1 MFKKIFLI
9 IICVLFLSISLA
21 CKEEE
26 NVLIDEE
33 VFSSAIQE
41 LNNATNITI
50 DMNMKMIF
58 EVQDDKIIINSKSVT
73 KVDGAYSYII
83 SKIEDNNESD
93 SSLDSSSE
101 YFIFVGGEYI
111 KYITVYN
118 KVNNVWKLLYLLTE
132 DDYKQMYQ
140 NIWDID
146 NIDEMFVLE
155 NNVWVGNLDKLNE
168 ELSGYMD
175 NLLKE
180 YAYAGLEVKSSSV
193 EKYEIVLAEG
203 HVDLITVEM
212 RMLMIGGDETFEYN
226 FVIEIKPHSIG
237 STLFEIPDGL

>member
-1 MFKKIFLI
+1 MFKKNFLI
-9 IICVLFLSISLA
+9 IICMLFISISLA

-26 NVLIDEE
+26 NVLTNEE

-58 EVQDDKIIINSKSVT
+58 EVQDDEIIINSKSVT
-73 KVDGAYSYII
+73 KVDGVYSYII

-101 YFIFVGGEYI
+101 SFVFVDGENI
-111 KYITVYN
+111 KVYN
-118 KVNNVWKLLYLLTE
+118 KMHNVWKLLYVLSE
-132 DDYKQMYQ
+132 DDYKQMNQ

-155 NNVWVGNLDKLNE
+155 NNVWVGNLDKLND

-212 RMLMIGGDETFEYN
+212 RMAMIGGGETFDYN

-237 STLFEIPDGL
+237 STLFDIPDGL

>member
-1 MFKKIFLI
+1 MFKKFFLI

-58 EVQDDKIIINSKSVT
+58 EVQDDEIIINSKSVT
-73 KVDGAYSYII
+73 KVDGVYSYII
-83 SKIEDNNESD
+83 SKIEDNNEND

-101 YFIFVGGEYI
+101 TFVFVDGENI
-111 KYITVYN
+111 KVYN
-118 KVNNVWKLLYLLTE
+118 KMYNVWKLLYILSE
-132 DDYKQMYQ
+132 DDYKQMNQ

-155 NNVWVGNLDKLNE
+155 NNVWVGNLDKLND

-180 YAYAGLEVKSSSV
+180 YAYAGLEVKNSCV

-212 RMLMIGGDETFEYN
+212 RMAMIGGEETFEYN

>member
-9 IICVLFLSISLA
+9 IICVLFISISSA

-50 DMNMKMIF
+50 DMNMKMLF
-58 EVQDDKIIINSKSVT
+58 EVQDDEIIINSKSVT
-73 KVDGAYSYII
+73 KVDGVYSYII

-101 YFIFVGGEYI
+101 SFVFVDGENI
-111 KYITVYN
+111 KVYN
-118 KVNNVWKLLYLLTE
+118 KMYNVWKLLYILSE
-132 DDYKQMYQ
+132 DDYKQMNQ

-155 NNVWVGNLDKLNE
+155 NNVWVGNLDKLND

-180 YAYAGLEVKSSSV
+180 YAYAGLEVKSSNV
-193 EKYEIVLAEG
+193 EKYEIVLTEG

-212 RMLMIGGDETFEYN
+212 RMVMTGEGETFEYN

>member
-1 MFKKIFLI
+1 MFKKFFLI

-58 EVQDDKIIINSKSVT
+58 EVQDDEIIINSKSVT
-73 KVDGAYSYII
+73 KVDGVYSYII
-83 SKIEDNNESD
+83 SKIEDNNEND

-101 YFIFVGGEYI
+101 SFVFVDGENI
-111 KYITVYN
+111 KVYN
-118 KVNNVWKLLYLLTE
+118 KMYNVWKLLYILSE
-132 DDYKQMYQ
+132 DDYKQMNQ

-155 NNVWVGNLDKLNE
+155 NNVWVGNLDKLND

-180 YAYAGLEVKSSSV
+180 YAYAGLEVKNSCV

-212 RMLMIGGDETFEYN
+212 RMTMIGGEETFEYN